1 MDADNHRH
9 GRGQRRLSVEESL
22 KLELLDAVRKEL
34 QTAYERLYIDHENLR
49 SQHEQAVKNAKEL
62 EQKRSEIDDGT
73 YRKKWR
79 RFYEE
84 EIALQELGATI
95 RQYAEEVRKRRD
107 DAAKARERLMKKSAQ
122 H

>member
-1 MDADNHRH
+1 MHADNHRH

-107 DAAKARERLMKKSAQ
+107 DVAKARERLMKKSAQ